1 MKKIYLHTLGCPKNI
16 TDSEILLY
24 QIKKNGFLI
33 SNNLSNFD
41 IVLINTCGFIN
52 DAKDESLEYIFE
64 IVKLKQKGNIG
75 KIIVFGCLSKRYSQ
89 ILSKQIPEVDH
100 FFGVNDLSK
109 ILKQIGVKKAPTDL
123 YYHSLITPPHYAYIK
138 ISDGCNHKCSF
149 CAIPSIKGKYK
160 SKKISTIIK
169 EISFLPDSVKE
180 INLVAQDITYYGKDI
195 YQKYSLYK
203 LLKNISSISNDKWI
217 RLLYAYPNNF
227 PYEILDIILD
237 NNFFC
242 KYLDIPIQHVSHSV
256 LKSMKRGGDRKSIE
270 KLFNNIRKRI
280 PNIALR
286 TSIIVGYPT
295 ETKKD
300 FYELID
306 FLKEQKID
314 RVGVFTYSHEE
325 NTGAYLLKDSISS
338 KIKEMRK
345 EIVMEIQR
353 EISNNLN
360 SKKIGK
366 IFNVLID
373 DKDENYYYGRTEYDA
388 PEIDNLV
395 LIKNEKNTSLKIG
408 QFTKVLITD
417 YSDYD
422 LYGKI
427 II

>member
-33 SNNLSNFD
+33 SNNPSNSD

-169 EISFLPDSVKE
+169 EISSLPDSVKE

-395 LIKNEKNTSLKIG
+395 LIKKEKNTSLKIG

>member
-16 TDSEILLY
+16 ADSEILLY
-24 QIKKNGFLI
+24 QIKKNGFSI
-33 SNNLSNFD
+33 SNNPNNSD

-89 ILSKQIPEVDH
+89 ILSKEIPEVDH

-109 ILKQIGVKKAPTDL
+109 ILKQIGVKKVPTDL
-123 YYHSLITPPHYAYIK
+123 YYHSLITPPHYAYVK

-169 EISFLPDSVKE
+169 EISSLPDSVKE

-195 YQKYSLYK
+195 YQKYSLFK
-203 LLKNISSISNDKWI
+203 LLKNISSISKDKWI

-325 NTGAYLLKDSISS
+325 NTGAYILKDSVSS
-338 KIKEMRK
+338 KTKEKRK
-345 EIVMEIQR
+345 EIIMEIQR

-408 QFTKVLITD
+408 QFAKVLITD

>member
-1 MKKIYLHTLGCPKNI
+1 MKKIYIHTLGCPKNI
-16 TDSEILLY
+16 ADSEIILY

-33 SNNLSNFD
+33 SNNPINSD

-64 IVKLKQKGNIG
+64 TVKLKQKGYID

-89 ILSKQIPEVDH
+89 ILSKKIPEVDH

-109 ILKQIGVKKAPTDL
+109 ILKNIGVKKAPIDL
-123 YYHSLITPPHYAYIK
+123 YNHCLITPSHYAYIK

-149 CAIPSIKGKYK
+149 CAIPSIKGRYK
-160 SKKISTIIK
+160 SKKVSTILK
-169 EISFLPDSVKE
+169 EISNLPNSVKE

-195 YQKYSLYK
+195 YKKSSLYK
-203 LLKNISSISNDKWI
+203 LLKSITNISNGKWI

-237 NNFFC
+237 NDNFC
-242 KYLDIPIQHVSHSV
+242 KYLDIPIQHVSRSV

-270 KLFNNIRKRI
+270 KLFNNIRKKI

-286 TSIIVGYPT
+286 TSIIVGYPN

-300 FYELID
+300 FYELVD

-325 NTGAYLLKDSISS
+325 GTNAYILKDSISS
-338 KIKEMRK
+338 KLKEKRK
-345 EIVMEIQR
+345 EIIMEIQQ
-353 EISNNLN
+353 EISYNLN
-360 SKKIGK
+360 SKKVGK
-366 IFNVLID
+366 TFNVLIGDKD
-373 DKDENYYYGRTEYDA
+373 DKYYYGRTEYDA

-395 LIKNEKNTSLKIG
+395 LIQNEKNTSLKIG
-408 QFTKVLITD
+408 QFAKVYVTD